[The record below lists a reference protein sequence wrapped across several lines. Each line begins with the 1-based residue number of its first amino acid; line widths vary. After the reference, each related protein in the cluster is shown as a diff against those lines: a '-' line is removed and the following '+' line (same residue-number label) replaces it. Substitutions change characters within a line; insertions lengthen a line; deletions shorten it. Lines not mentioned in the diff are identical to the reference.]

1 MTYSIAKSND
11 HANAALFYNWLLLFK
26 KQFQDYVSQKSDD
39 TFLYHERVYQ
49 IIWNIKSCRSLYIK
63 NVGENNHICIVLR
76 VHLSNYKLVK
86 LGVKSWQ
93 VWITIKNSVRFDQYS
108 SILRWLVVIS
118 SNVNIGH
125 RIPCCSFRCFRC

>member
-49 IIWNIKSCRSLYIK
+49 II
-63 NVGENNHICIVLR
+63 
-76 VHLSNYKLVK
+76 
-86 LGVKSWQ
+86 
-93 VWITIKNSVRFDQYS
+93 
-108 SILRWLVVIS
+108 
-118 SNVNIGH
+118 
-125 RIPCCSFRCFRC
+125 